1 MRKKMSGLLVVEKND
16 FKRIPIEVIHRR
28 KFSKSESK
36 LINMYIMEVLIENN
50 KNSKIYVGKNDNN
63 MITFTTSNAVPIN
76 SIYYSEIQALF
87 Q

>member
-28 KFSKSESK
+28 KFSKAESK
-36 LINMYIMEVLIENN
+36 LINMYIMEVLN
-50 KNSKIYVGKNDNN
+50 KNDKYSKIYVGKNDNN
-63 MITFTTSNAVPIN
+63 MITFTTANATPI
-76 SIYYSEIQALF
+76 SSVYYSEIQALF